1 MDLRAA
7 TGRARTAVC
16 REHPALPG
24 AEHQRVDEQPVF
36 VLLQVVD
43 RSGDIAPK
51 HVGAD
56 PLQTGNVPVTTYT
69 DRHAKSKDLPV
80 GYDRP

>member
-24 AEHQRVDEQPVF
+24 AEHQRVDEQPVL
-36 VLLQVVD
+36 VLLQVLV
-43 RSGDIAPK
+43 RGLYG
-51 HVGAD
+51 GAISCRA
-56 PLQTGNVPVTTYT
+56 L
-69 DRHAKSKDLPV
+69 AW
-80 GYDRP
+80 